1 MNTEYFKMNKKS
13 EYIQNTHEYFSTLG
27 SDQQMSTRGLG
38 TEIISSAQVERTYQ
52 IDQIVKPEVQV
63 SSLCCA
69 TYLVKFELYGQMK
82 GEKHFF
88 HEMFEFNV

>member
-1 MNTEYFKMNKKS
+1 
-13 EYIQNTHEYFSTLG
+13 
-27 SDQQMSTRGLG
+27 MSTRGLG
-38 TEIISSAQVERTYQ
+38 TEIISSAQVEITYQ

-69 TYLVKFELYGQMK
+69 TYLVKFELYEQMK

-88 HEMFEFNV
+88 YEMFEFNV